1 MGDVAASGGYYIAT
15 PAEIIFAEPTTI
27 TGSIGVFGVIPYTGR
42 LLEKNLGLSFDR
54 VQTHQHSVLSLNRR
68 LTVDELSIIQ
78 GEVNSTYEL
87 FKSRVANGRKLT
99 LSQVNRIARGRVWT
113 GAAAVK
119 VGLVDKL
126 GGLNDAISYLST
138 KLSLKD
144 PIVQYWPKVTVDPI
158 QELLEKISE
167 ETTTA
172 LKVKTIS
179 MPKVLDQTL
188 KELAHLEQWTGIQM
202 RLPYTLKIN

>member
-1 MGDVAASGGYYIAT
+1 
-15 PAEIIFAEPTTI
+15 
-27 TGSIGVFGVIPYTGR
+27 
-42 LLEKNLGLSFDR
+42 
-54 VQTHQHSVLSLNRR
+54 
-68 LTVDELSIIQ
+68 
-78 GEVNSTYEL
+78 
-87 FKSRVANGRKLT
+87 LT